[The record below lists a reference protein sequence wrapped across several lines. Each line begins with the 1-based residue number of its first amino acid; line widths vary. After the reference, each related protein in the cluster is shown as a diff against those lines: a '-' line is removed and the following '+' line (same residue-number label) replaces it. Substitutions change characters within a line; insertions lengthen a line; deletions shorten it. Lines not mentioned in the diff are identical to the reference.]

1 MGLPGVRE
9 NQRHQY
15 LLNYVDKTGG
25 GRSSARS
32 AFARFR
38 KGRACPAPFKAL
50 VREQGFIPTA
60 ASTYRSAVTRACD
73 LDAGSWERFD
83 A

>member
-1 MGLPGVRE
+1 M
-9 NQRHQY
+9 
-15 LLNYVDKTGG
+15 
-25 GRSSARS
+25 
-32 AFARFR
+32 
-38 KGRACPAPFKAL
+38 PAPFKAL

-60 ASTYRSAVTRACD
+60 PSTYRSALVACD